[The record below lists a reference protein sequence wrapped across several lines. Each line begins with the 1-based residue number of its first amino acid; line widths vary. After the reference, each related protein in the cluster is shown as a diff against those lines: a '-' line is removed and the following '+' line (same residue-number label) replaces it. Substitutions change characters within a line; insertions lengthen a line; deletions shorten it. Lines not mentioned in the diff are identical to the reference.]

1 MKKKNVL
8 MMALSLCL
16 VAVVAIGGTLAYLTA
31 APDQVT
37 NTFTF
42 VQGGDDPEAPG
53 VINVK
58 LTESNPNEDKE
69 LMGVAS
75 ATQNKSDGGYDYVD
89 VVPNQV
95 LPKDPTVGVKTKV
108 DSWVFVKVVESDYVK
123 VVENGIDTKK
133 WTVLDA
139 AEGIY
144 GYANMVPA
152 NYESDWTDLPAVFTQ
167 VQVSND
173 VDPADVVNGDLGE
186 VVVYVAA
193 IQNDASFESVADA
206 YEAFQTEGGTFV
218 SDQG

>member
-31 APDQVT
+31 APKQIT

-58 LTESNPNEDKE
+58 LTESDPNEDEE

-75 ATQNKSDGGYDYVD
+75 ATQNETDGGYDYVD

-95 LPKDPTVGVKTKV
+95 LPKDPTVSVKTKV
-108 DSWVFVKVVESDYVK
+108 DSWVFVKVEEGDYVK
-123 VVENGIDTKK
+123 VVENGIDTET
-133 WTVLDA
+133 WVVLD
-139 AEGIY
+139 EPQGIY
-144 GYANMVPA
+144 GYATMVPA
-152 NYESDWTDLPAVFTQ
+152 NYETGWTELPAVFTH
-167 VQVSND
+167 VKVENVEGVELND
-173 VDPADVVNGDLGE
+173 VTVS
-186 VVVYVAA
+186 VAA
-193 IQNDASFESVADA
+193 IQDDASFDNVEAA
-206 YEAFQTEGGTFV
+206 YAAFQAEGGTFV